1 MFILCT
7 MSSFG
12 NKPLRKIQ
20 RCVREGQE
28 GKAKCN
34 IVCVLFSLEEN
45 SGKEEVWIAYSIQ
58 EILEPFLFG
67 WWEGISSLCSRWGCL
82 DIWKKF

>member
-1 MFILCT
+1 MGSSTRKLIRDFSAVLDLLHKLMCILCT

-28 GKAKCN
+28 EKAKCS
-34 IVCVLFSLEEN
+34 IVCVLFSLEKN
-45 SGKEEVWIAYSIQ
+45 SGKEEV
-58 EILEPFLFG
+58 
-67 WWEGISSLCSRWGCL
+67 
-82 DIWKKF
+82 